1 MAMQFNM
8 IAGQSVTKSPMDF
21 SYQFGLNDNSTQ
33 YFNYTDYSIITNAT
47 TDIESTM
54 TRTMF
59 ESTLLNG
66 FPKDTVVGV
75 EISSVPI
82 VNLQWTGTLSLS
94 KVSTEMSKEFAGNAA
109 FAVDI
114 AMTTLSAIGEIGK
127 ALSMTGGSE
136 ANSIAGAVMA
146 GVQFASQVAS
156 SVLNI
161 IDEKKTTKAYE
172 KYVNKMVELYNE
184 KTEANYEFI
193 EQAKEEFQKRSD
205 RFERASQTINS
216 KQKSRS
222 KSF

>member
-114 AMTTLSAIGEIGK
+114 AMTTLSTIGEIGK

-136 ANSIAGAVMA
+136 ANSIAGAAIA
-146 GVQFASQVAS
+146 GVQFATQVAS